1 MWLST
6 LQRPLNFITPQ
17 PRKYSDMDKEYISPF
32 LNTVEVRWEGLLAG
46 SGSGDSPA
54 SGYGKSELEDL
65 D

>member
-1 MWLST
+1 
-6 LQRPLNFITPQ
+6 
-17 PRKYSDMDKEYISPF
+17 MDKEYISPF